1 MTQINNENEQNDNS
15 NKSHKDYRNN
25 IDDTNNKDDKNPT
38 DFSAS
43 ERLFSLKMTCM
54 KVHKVMKENVKNHP
68 VEHLILLTLAKV
80 IGNN

>member
-15 NKSHKDYRNN
+15 NKSHKDDRNN
-25 IDDTNNKDDKNPT
+25 IDDKNNKDDKNPT

-54 KVHKVMKENVKNHP
+54 KVHKVMKENDKNHP

>member
-25 IDDTNNKDDKNPT
+25 IDDTNNKNPT

-80 IGNN
+80 IENN

>member
-1 MTQINNENEQNDNS
+1 MTIATKATKTTE
-15 NKSHKDYRNN
+15 KN
-25 IDDTNNKDDKNPT
+25 IDDKNNKDDKNPT